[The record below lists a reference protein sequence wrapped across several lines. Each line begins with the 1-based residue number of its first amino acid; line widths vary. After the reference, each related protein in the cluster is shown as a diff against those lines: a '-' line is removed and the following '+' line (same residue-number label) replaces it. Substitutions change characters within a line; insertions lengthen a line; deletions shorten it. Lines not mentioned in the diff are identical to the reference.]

1 MRSWELKGQAIIY
14 ICKPGVIDGRKS
26 NFILTFL
33 FKGCLVY
40 QVYQV
45 ARLQNDTSYA
55 RPIYP
60 ESINNRFLKSYG
72 EFKMSFICATY
83 TELSFLFTDEIP
95 RVWLN

>member
-1 MRSWELKGQAIIY
+1 M
-14 ICKPGVIDGRKS
+14 
-26 NFILTFL
+26 
-33 FKGCLVY
+33 
-40 QVYQV
+40 
-45 ARLQNDTSYA
+45 SYA

-83 TELSFLFTDEIP
+83 TELSFLITDEIP